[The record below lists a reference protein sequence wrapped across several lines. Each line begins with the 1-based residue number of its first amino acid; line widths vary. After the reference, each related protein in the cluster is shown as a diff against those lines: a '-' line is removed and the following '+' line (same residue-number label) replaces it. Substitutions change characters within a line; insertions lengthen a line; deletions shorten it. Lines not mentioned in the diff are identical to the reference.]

1 MRMRVTPAES
11 VEIAA
16 TGMEDR
22 GPSSKDLDWI
32 LGNLRWL
39 LIVAMAVGAVLNR
52 SSWQASEMAFVALLA
67 LTGIYNFLVLLALL
81 FVRSPLPLPAIT
93 LAGDTL
99 VTLSFIALTGG
110 LRSPLLFFAFLPIVT
125 AALRMGWW
133 AGELVTLGL
142 FGGLALWEG
151 LRGGEG
157 LSLSTLLIAGS
168 VLGLGALLTGVVGDR
183 LKREILRELRAR
195 EVSQR
200 RQLARIRQQFQG
212 IFELAAA
219 LGQMRR
225 AEEILHAALEASES
239 LFRGTGH
246 PVPPMF
252 IALLEPEGMRIAA
265 ARRLPP
271 RDERMRLLGL
281 EGGLREALER
291 GEPVLLPQP
300 AQDPELGRLV
310 VMRIARAALILPLGI
325 GPERYGALVI
335 GSPDP
340 QAFTGERQD
349 LLRIIATHASI
360 ALQNALLYHTLQRE
374 KERLVEVEEEARR
387 RLARELH
394 DGPTQ
399 SVAAL
404 AMRLNFLQRLL
415 RHDPAQL
422 PPELEKAEQMARQ
435 AVQELRHFLFRL
447 RPLILESQGLMAALT
462 HLAEKLQETEPFA
475 IHLEVDPEV
484 DRLLDPNAKG
494 LVFSIIEEA
503 INNARKHA
511 EPRNVWVRVRVE
523 GDRLQ
528 VGVEDDGRGFDPLAL
543 RADYARRGSMGMLNM
558 LERAELLNGVLEVE
572 SAPGQGTRV
581 RLEVPLARA
590 ALSPEPSSQDT
601 P

>member
-1 MRMRVTPAES
+1 M
-11 VEIAA
+11 
-16 TGMEDR
+16 
-22 GPSSKDLDWI
+22 
-32 LGNLRWL
+32 
-39 LIVAMAVGAVLNR
+39 
-52 SSWQASEMAFVALLA
+52 
-67 LTGIYNFLVLLALL
+67 
-81 FVRSPLPLPAIT
+81 
-93 LAGDTL
+93 
-99 VTLSFIALTGG
+99 
-110 LRSPLLFFAFLPIVT
+110 
-125 AALRMGWW
+125 
-133 AGELVTLGL
+133 
-142 FGGLALWEG
+142 
-151 LRGGEG
+151 
-157 LSLSTLLIAGS
+157 
-168 VLGLGALLTGVVGDR
+168 
-183 LKREILRELRAR
+183 
-195 EVSQR
+195 
-200 RQLARIRQQFQG
+200 
-212 IFELAAA
+212 
-219 LGQMRR
+219 
-225 AEEILHAALEASES
+225 
-239 LFRGTGH
+239 
-246 PVPPMF
+246 
-252 IALLEPEGMRIAA
+252 
-265 ARRLPP
+265 
-271 RDERMRLLGL
+271 
-281 EGGLREALER
+281 
-291 GEPVLLPQP
+291 
-300 AQDPELGRLV
+300 
-310 VMRIARAALILPLGI
+310 
-325 GPERYGALVI
+325 
-335 GSPDP
+335 
-340 QAFTGERQD
+340 
-349 LLRIIATHASI
+349 
-360 ALQNALLYHTLQRE
+360 
-374 KERLVEVEEEARR
+374 EVEEEARR

-503 INNARKHA
+503 IHNARKHA

-523 GDRLQ
+523 GNRLQ
-528 VGVEDDGRGFDPLAL
+528 VGVEDDGQGFDPQAL

>member
-1 MRMRVTPAES
+1 MRSTPAQS
-11 VEIAA
+11 VEIAMTA
-16 TGMEDR
+16 IEGQDH
-22 GPSSKDLDWI
+22 PSKALELI
-32 LGNLRWL
+32 MGNLRWL
-39 LIVAMAVGAVLNR
+39 FIVAMVFGAALNR
-52 SSWQASEMAFVALLA
+52 SSWQVFEIAFGALIA

-81 FVRSPLPLPAIT
+81 FVRSPLPLFALT
-93 LAGDTL
+93 LVGDTL
-99 VTLSFIALTGG
+99 VTLSFIAFTGG
-110 LRSPLLFFAFLPIVT
+110 LESPLLLFAFLPIMT
-125 AALRMGWW
+125 AALRVGWW

-142 FGGLALWEG
+142 IGGLAFWEG
-151 LRGGEG
+151 LWGGED
-157 LSLSTLLIAGS
+157 LSPSTLLIAGS
-168 VLGLGALLTGVVGDR
+168 VLALGALFTGIIGDR
-183 LKREILRELRAR
+183 MKEGILRELQAR
-195 EVSQR
+195 EASER
-200 RQLARIRQQFQG
+200 RQLAQIRQRLQG

-225 AEEILHAALEASES
+225 VEEILHAALEASES

-265 ARRLPP
+265 TRRLPP
-271 RDERMRLLGL
+271 RDERVRLPGL
-281 EGGLREALER
+281 DGVLREALER
-291 GEPVLLPQP
+291 GEAVLLPQP
-300 AQDPELGRLV
+300 AQDPEIGRLA
-310 VMRIARAALILPLGI
+310 VMRIAQAALVLPLGI
-325 GPERYGALVI
+325 GLERYGALVI

-340 QAFTGERQD
+340 QALDGERKD

-415 RHDPAQL
+415 RHDPAQV
-422 PPELEKAEQMARQ
+422 PVELERTEQMARQ

-447 RPLILESQGLMAALT
+447 RPLLLESQGLTAALT
-462 HLAEKLQETEPFA
+462 HLAEKLQGTEPFA

-484 DRLLDPNAKG
+484 DQLLDPNAKG

-511 EPRNVWVRVRVE
+511 EPRNIWVRARVK
-523 GDRLQ
+523 GNRLR
-528 VGVEDDGRGFDPLAL
+528 VSVEDDGRGFDPQAL
-543 RADYARRGSMGMLNM
+543 RVDYARRGSLGMVNM
-558 LERAELLNGVLEVE
+558 LERAELLNGVLELE
-572 SAPGQGTRV
+572 SAPGRGTRV
-581 RLEVPLARA
+581 RLEIPLVPA
-590 ALSPEPSSQDT
+590 APGPEPSPQDA

>member
-1 MRMRVTPAES
+1 MRSTPAQS
-11 VEIAA
+11 VEIAMTA
-16 TGMEDR
+16 IEGQDH
-22 GPSSKDLDWI
+22 PSKALELI
-32 LGNLRWL
+32 MGNLRWL
-39 LIVAMAVGAVLNR
+39 FIVAMVFGAALNR
-52 SSWQASEMAFVALLA
+52 SSWQVFEIAFGALIA

-81 FVRSPLPLPAIT
+81 FVRSPLPLFALT
-93 LAGDTL
+93 LVGDTL
-99 VTLSFIALTGG
+99 VTLSFIAFTGG
-110 LRSPLLFFAFLPIVT
+110 LESPLLLFAFLPIMT
-125 AALRMGWW
+125 AALRVGWW

-142 FGGLALWEG
+142 IGGLAFWEG
-151 LRGGEG
+151 LWGGED
-157 LSLSTLLIAGS
+157 LSPSTLLIAGS
-168 VLGLGALLTGVVGDR
+168 VLALGALFTGIIGDR
-183 LKREILRELRAR
+183 MKEGILRELQAR
-195 EVSQR
+195 EASER
-200 RQLARIRQQFQG
+200 RQLAQIRQRLQG

-225 AEEILHAALEASES
+225 VEEILHAALEASES

-265 ARRLPP
+265 TRRLPP
-271 RDERMRLLGL
+271 RDERVRLPGL
-281 EGGLREALER
+281 DGVLREALER
-291 GEPVLLPQP
+291 GEAVLLPQP
-300 AQDPELGRLV
+300 AQDPEIGRLA
-310 VMRIARAALILPLGI
+310 VMRIAQAALVLPLGI
-325 GPERYGALVI
+325 GLERYGALVI

-340 QAFTGERQD
+340 QALDGERKD

-415 RHDPAQL
+415 RHDPAQV
-422 PPELEKAEQMARQ
+422 PVELERTEQMARQ

-447 RPLILESQGLMAALT
+447 RPLLLESQGLTAALT
-462 HLAEKLQETEPFA
+462 HLAEKLQGTEPFA

-484 DRLLDPNAKG
+484 DQLLDPNAKG

-511 EPRNVWVRVRVE
+511 EPRNIWVRARVK
-523 GDRLQ
+523 GNRLR
-528 VGVEDDGRGFDPLAL
+528 VSVEDDGRGFDPQAL
-543 RADYARRGSMGMLNM
+543 RVDYARRGSLGMVNM
-558 LERAELLNGVLEVE
+558 LERAELLNGVLELE
-572 SAPGQGTRV
+572 SAPGRGTRV
-581 RLEVPLARA
+581 RLEIPLVPA
-590 ALSPEPSSQDT
+590 ASGPEPSPQDA

>member
-1 MRMRVTPAES
+1 MRSTPAQS
-11 VEIAA
+11 VEIAMTA
-16 TGMEDR
+16 IEGQDH
-22 GPSSKDLDWI
+22 PSKALELI
-32 LGNLRWL
+32 MGNLRWL
-39 LIVAMAVGAVLNR
+39 FIVAMVFGAALNR
-52 SSWQASEMAFVALLA
+52 SSWQVFEIAFGALIA

-81 FVRSPLPLPAIT
+81 FVRSPLPLFALT
-93 LAGDTL
+93 LVGDTL
-99 VTLSFIALTGG
+99 VTLSFIAFTGG
-110 LRSPLLFFAFLPIVT
+110 LESPLLLFAFLPIMT
-125 AALRMGWW
+125 AALRVGWW

-142 FGGLALWEG
+142 IGGLAFWEG
-151 LRGGEG
+151 LWGGED
-157 LSLSTLLIAGS
+157 LSPSTLLIAGS
-168 VLGLGALLTGVVGDR
+168 VLALGALFTGIIGDR
-183 LKREILRELRAR
+183 MKEGILRELQAR
-195 EVSQR
+195 EASQR
-200 RQLARIRQQFQG
+200 RQLAQIRQRLQG

-225 AEEILHAALEASES
+225 VEEILHAALEASES

-265 ARRLPP
+265 TRRLPP
-271 RDERMRLLGL
+271 RDERVRLPGL
-281 EGGLREALER
+281 DGVLREALER
-291 GEPVLLPQP
+291 GEAVLLPQP
-300 AQDPELGRLV
+300 AQDPEIGRLA
-310 VMRIARAALILPLGI
+310 VMRIAQAALVLPLGI
-325 GPERYGALVI
+325 GLERYGALVI

-340 QAFTGERQD
+340 QALDGERKD

-415 RHDPAQL
+415 RHDPAQV
-422 PPELEKAEQMARQ
+422 PVELERTEQMARQ

-447 RPLILESQGLMAALT
+447 RPLLLESQGLTAALT
-462 HLAEKLQETEPFA
+462 HLAEKLQGTEPFA

-484 DRLLDPNAKG
+484 DQLLDPNAKG

-511 EPRNVWVRVRVE
+511 EPRNIWVRARVK
-523 GDRLQ
+523 GNRLR
-528 VGVEDDGRGFDPLAL
+528 VSVEDDGRGFDPQAL
-543 RADYARRGSMGMLNM
+543 RVDYARRGSLGMVNM
-558 LERAELLNGVLEVE
+558 LERAELLNGVLELE
-572 SAPGQGTRV
+572 SAPGRGTRV
-581 RLEVPLARA
+581 RLEIPLVPA
-590 ALSPEPSSQDT
+590 APGPEPSPQDA

>member
-1 MRMRVTPAES
+1 MTAIE
-11 VEIAA
+11 
-16 TGMEDR
+16 GQDH
-22 GPSSKDLDWI
+22 PSKALELI
-32 LGNLRWL
+32 MGNLRWL
-39 LIVAMAVGAVLNR
+39 FIVAMVFGAALNR
-52 SSWQASEMAFVALLA
+52 SSWQVFEIAFGALIA

-81 FVRSPLPLPAIT
+81 FVRSPLPLFALT
-93 LAGDTL
+93 LVGDTL
-99 VTLSFIALTGG
+99 VTLSFIAFTGG
-110 LRSPLLFFAFLPIVT
+110 LESPLLLFAFLPIMT
-125 AALRMGWW
+125 AALRVGWW

-142 FGGLALWEG
+142 IGGLAFWEG
-151 LRGGEG
+151 LWGGED
-157 LSLSTLLIAGS
+157 LSPSTLLIAGS
-168 VLGLGALLTGVVGDR
+168 VLALGALFTGIIGDR
-183 LKREILRELRAR
+183 MKEGILRELQAR
-195 EVSQR
+195 EASQR
-200 RQLARIRQQFQG
+200 RQLAQIRQRLQG

-219 LGQMRR
+219 LGQMRQV
-225 AEEILHAALEASES
+225 EEILHAALEASES

-265 ARRLPP
+265 TRRLPP
-271 RDERMRLLGL
+271 RDERVRLPGL
-281 EGGLREALER
+281 DGVLREALEQ
-291 GEPVLLPQP
+291 GEAVLLPQP
-300 AQDPELGRLV
+300 AQDPEIGRLA
-310 VMRIARAALILPLGI
+310 VMRIAQAALVLPLGI
-325 GPERYGALVI
+325 GLERYGALVI

-340 QAFTGERQD
+340 QALDGERKD

-415 RHDPAQL
+415 RHDPAQV
-422 PPELEKAEQMARQ
+422 PVELERTEQMARQ

-447 RPLILESQGLMAALT
+447 RPLLLESQGLTAALT
-462 HLAEKLQETEPFA
+462 HLAEKLQGTESFA

-484 DRLLDPNAKG
+484 DQLLDPNAKG

-511 EPRNVWVRVRVE
+511 EPRNIWVRARVK
-523 GDRLQ
+523 GNRLR
-528 VGVEDDGRGFDPLAL
+528 VSVEDDGRGFDPQAL
-543 RADYARRGSMGMLNM
+543 RVDYARRGSLGMVNM
-558 LERAELLNGVLEVE
+558 LERAELLNGVLELE
-572 SAPGQGTRV
+572 SAPGRGTRV
-581 RLEVPLARA
+581 RLEIPLVPA
-590 ALSPEPSSQDT
+590 APGPEPSPQDA

>member
-1 MRMRVTPAES
+1 MTAIE
-11 VEIAA
+11 
-16 TGMEDR
+16 GQDH
-22 GPSSKDLDWI
+22 PSKALELI
-32 LGNLRWL
+32 MGNLRWL
-39 LIVAMAVGAVLNR
+39 FIVAMVFGAALNR
-52 SSWQASEMAFVALLA
+52 SSWQVFEIAFGALIA

-81 FVRSPLPLPAIT
+81 FVRSPLPLFALT
-93 LAGDTL
+93 LVGDTL
-99 VTLSFIALTGG
+99 VTLSFIAFTGG
-110 LRSPLLFFAFLPIVT
+110 LESPLLLFAFLPIMT
-125 AALRMGWW
+125 AALRVGWW

-142 FGGLALWEG
+142 IGGLAFWEG
-151 LRGGEG
+151 LWGGED
-157 LSLSTLLIAGS
+157 LSPSTLLIAGS
-168 VLGLGALLTGVVGDR
+168 VLALGALFTGIIGDR
-183 LKREILRELRAR
+183 MKEGILRELQAR
-195 EVSQR
+195 EASQR
-200 RQLARIRQQFQG
+200 RQLAQIRQRLQG

-225 AEEILHAALEASES
+225 VEEILHAALEASES

-265 ARRLPP
+265 TRRLPP
-271 RDERMRLLGL
+271 RDERVRLPGL
-281 EGGLREALER
+281 DGVLREALER
-291 GEPVLLPQP
+291 GEAVLLPQP
-300 AQDPELGRLV
+300 AQDPEIGRLA
-310 VMRIARAALILPLGI
+310 VMRIAQAALVLPLGI
-325 GPERYGALVI
+325 GLERYGALVI

-340 QAFTGERQD
+340 QALDGERKD

-415 RHDPAQL
+415 RHDPAQV
-422 PPELEKAEQMARQ
+422 PVELERTEQMARQ

-447 RPLILESQGLMAALT
+447 RPLLLESQGLTAALT
-462 HLAEKLQETEPFA
+462 HLAEKLQGTEPFA

-484 DRLLDPNAKG
+484 DQLLDPNAKG

-511 EPRNVWVRVRVE
+511 EPRNIWVRARVK
-523 GDRLQ
+523 GNRLR
-528 VGVEDDGRGFDPLAL
+528 VSVEDDGRGFDPQAL
-543 RADYARRGSMGMLNM
+543 RVDYARRGSLGMVNM
-558 LERAELLNGVLEVE
+558 LERAELLNGVLELE
-572 SAPGQGTRV
+572 SAPGRGTRV
-581 RLEVPLARA
+581 RLEIPLVPA
-590 ALSPEPSSQDT
+590 ASGPEPSPQDA

>member
-1 MRMRVTPAES
+1 MTAIE
-11 VEIAA
+11 
-16 TGMEDR
+16 GQDH
-22 GPSSKDLDWI
+22 PSKALELI
-32 LGNLRWL
+32 MGNLRWL
-39 LIVAMAVGAVLNR
+39 FIVAMVFGAALNR
-52 SSWQASEMAFVALLA
+52 SSWQVFEIAFGALIA

-81 FVRSPLPLPAIT
+81 FVRSPLPLFALT
-93 LAGDTL
+93 LVGDTL
-99 VTLSFIALTGG
+99 VTLSFIAFTGG
-110 LRSPLLFFAFLPIVT
+110 LESPLLLFAFLPIMT
-125 AALRMGWW
+125 AALRVGWW

-142 FGGLALWEG
+142 IGGLAFWEG
-151 LRGGEG
+151 LWGGED
-157 LSLSTLLIAGS
+157 LSPSTLLIAGS
-168 VLGLGALLTGVVGDR
+168 VLALGALFTGIIGDR
-183 LKREILRELRAR
+183 MKEGILRELQAR
-195 EVSQR
+195 EASQR
-200 RQLARIRQQFQG
+200 RQLAQIRQRLQG

-225 AEEILHAALEASES
+225 VEEILHAALEASES

-265 ARRLPP
+265 TRRLPP
-271 RDERMRLLGL
+271 RDERVRLPGL
-281 EGGLREALER
+281 DGVLREALER
-291 GEPVLLPQP
+291 GEAVLLPQP
-300 AQDPELGRLV
+300 AQDPEIGRLA
-310 VMRIARAALILPLGI
+310 VMRIAQAALVLPLGI
-325 GPERYGALVI
+325 GLERYGALVI

-340 QAFTGERQD
+340 QALDGERKD

-415 RHDPAQL
+415 RHDPAQV
-422 PPELEKAEQMARQ
+422 PVELERTEQMARQ

-447 RPLILESQGLMAALT
+447 RPLLLESQGLTAALT
-462 HLAEKLQETEPFA
+462 HLAEKLQGTEPFA

-484 DRLLDPNAKG
+484 DQLLDPNAKG

-511 EPRNVWVRVRVE
+511 EPRNIWVRARVK
-523 GDRLQ
+523 GNRLR
-528 VGVEDDGRGFDPLAL
+528 VSVEDDGRGFDPQAL
-543 RADYARRGSMGMLNM
+543 RVDYARRGSLGMVNM
-558 LERAELLNGVLEVE
+558 LERAELLNGVLELE
-572 SAPGQGTRV
+572 SAPGRGTRV
-581 RLEVPLARA
+581 RLEIPLVPA
-590 ALSPEPSSQDT
+590 APGPEPSPQDA